1 MKSFI
6 AFVFMLTTLMGSIA
20 QAQGL
25 YFPPLSG
32 STWDT
37 LSPATLNWCQPRIDS
52 LYQYLDNK
60 HTKAFIILKDGKI
73 VLEKY
78 FGNYTADSIHYW
90 ASAGKSLT
98 AMLTGIAQEKGFL
111 NIQNTASQYLG
122 QGWTSAPLQKENL
135 ITLQH
140 LLSMTSGL
148 NDNPP
153 APCDNEDS
161 SKTCLTYLADAGT
174 RWAYHTGAY
183 KHLQKAISNASGIT
197 YNAFTNLH
205 LGSHIGLSGLW
216 YNGVFYSNTRG
227 MARYGLLTLNKGIWN
242 TDTVLHDISYWNDM
256 TNTSQNYNHSYGYLW
271 WLNGKSSF
279 MLPGVQIVFPGSML
293 PDAPSDMFAAL
304 GKNDQKIY
312 VVPSQ
317 NMVVV
322 RTGDAAYSTQLA
334 ITVFDNELWQKI
346 DSLDDCPTSVLN
358 VDNEKDL
365 TLVPNPVNEVL
376 YIHSKKPIRSYKL
389 YDPSGSVCLQNDC
402 NDYHLQL
409 HLNKLATGIYYLKLE
424 SEKTIY
430 RKIIKL

>member
-1 MKSFI
+1 
-6 AFVFMLTTLMGSIA
+6 MLTTLVSSLA
-20 QAQGL
+20 SAQGL

-32 STWDT
+32 TAWDT
-37 LSPATLNWCQPRIDS
+37 LSPASLNWCQPRIDS

-98 AMLTGIAQEKGFL
+98 AMLTGFAQEKGFL
-111 NIQNTASQYLG
+111 NIQNTAGQYLG

-135 ITLQH
+135 ITLKH

-161 SKTCLTYLADAGT
+161 SKSCLTYLADAGT

-242 TDTVLHDISYWNDM
+242 TDTVLHDISYWYDM
-256 TNTSQNYNHSYGYLW
+256 TNTSQNYNQSYGYLW

-279 MLPGVQIVFPGSML
+279 MLPSVQIVFPGTML
-293 PDAPSDMFAAL
+293 PDAPADMFAAL

-346 DSLDDCPTSVLN
+346 DSLDVCPTSVFN
-358 VDNEKDL
+358 MEDEKDL
-365 TLVPNPVNEVL
+365 TIVPNPVNEVL
-376 YIHSKKPIRSYKL
+376 YIHSKNLIRAYSM
-389 YDPSGSVCLQNDC
+389 YDLSGSVCSQNSC
-402 NDYHLQL
+402 NDYQLQL
-409 HLNKLATGIYYLKLE
+409 NFNKLAKGIYYLKLE

-430 RKIIKL
+430 RKIVKL